1 MGHGAAGLLSA
12 GTPDATVYGDGCGFM
27 GSRASPGQMAHTG
40 ANQAIDCGVTYRHP
54 GTGYALTAQIRWRVF
69 WAVTTGDGPG
79 PLPPAANMRPLPN
92 GNLDPITGT
101 RVVPVAEIQSTNG
114 G

>member
-1 MGHGAAGLLSA
+1 
-12 GTPDATVYGDGCGFM
+12 
-27 GSRASPGQMAHTG
+27 MAHTG

-69 WAVTTGDGPG
+69 WTVTTGDGPG

-101 RVVPVAEIQSTNG
+101 QVIPVAEIQSTNG
-114 G
+114 P